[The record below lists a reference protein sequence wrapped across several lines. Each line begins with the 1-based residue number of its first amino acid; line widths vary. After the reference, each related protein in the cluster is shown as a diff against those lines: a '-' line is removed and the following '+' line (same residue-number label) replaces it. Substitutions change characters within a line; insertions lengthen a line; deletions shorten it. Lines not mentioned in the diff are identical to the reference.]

1 MNWPVFFYVIGGGL
15 MLWVAVRLIKNNP
28 GAFSKERLSQSST
41 TLALL
46 TLLLIGIIAVAVAVL
61 VLRQS

>member
-46 TLLLIGIIAVAVAVL
+46 TLLLIGIIAVAVF

>member
-46 TLLLIGIIAVAVAVL
+46 TLLLIGIIAVAVL